1 MNQYTVWA
9 KGLQISEDLDLDQ
22 RNVGKAL
29 NRNNRWYNVSIIPK
43 KYSFYSELV
52 LQNIGFRQHFA
63 LLIHFFG
70 QLFQFFQKVLFLAQN
85 KVL

>member
-43 KYSFYSELV
+43 
-52 LQNIGFRQHFA
+52 
-63 LLIHFFG
+63 
-70 QLFQFFQKVLFLAQN
+70 
-85 KVL
+85 